1 MAANI
6 AFLAI
11 PTLLPES
18 GDINAAATASIVSII
33 LSLSGVIFGQVLSK
47 KLDELGDMD
56 TISVVSIAILTYDG
70 EHLKRS

>member
-1 MAANI
+1 MLFAVNI

-11 PTLLPES
+11 PAIITES

-47 KLDELGDMD
+47 KLDVLVDKPTTD
-56 TISVVSIAILTYDG
+56 IV
-70 EHLKRS
+70 RNF